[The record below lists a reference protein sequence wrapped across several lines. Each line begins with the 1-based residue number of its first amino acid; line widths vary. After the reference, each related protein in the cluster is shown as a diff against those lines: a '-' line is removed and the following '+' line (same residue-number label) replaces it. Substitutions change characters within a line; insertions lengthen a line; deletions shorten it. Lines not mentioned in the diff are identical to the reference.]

1 MLVRRSLGLW
11 LCSSLI
17 GLLAGLGSAQEE
29 DQVVVRFEPADLV
42 HVIEGTVHEVTWST
56 PLDDVSRVTASVED
70 QMVAEV
76 VGVSDVTRSA
86 PGGNATH
93 YGSLN
98 VSALFIGYNKV
109 RVTLFDRQD
118 VVVGEGTLDMSVLLS
133 YQKIN
138 DIFTLTIGILVAVV
152 YINMGATMDLK
163 IIKNIS
169 KKPIGPLLGIVC
181 QYLFMPLIA
190 FGLGKL
196 AFPENVLAQLGMFL
210 TGCSPGGGL
219 SNMWTYLL
227 GGSLDLSIL
236 MTFTSTIFAF
246 ATLPLWVF
254 LMGPVILGETDFAIP
269 YKDIAMLVVSLSVPC
284 CVGILVQRFLPRVAK
299 VLEWLL
305 TPLSIFIVVFIFTF
319 GVYAN
324 IYVFSFFDLRT
335 LLVGFGLP
343 TIGYLT
349 GLLAAKLF
357 RLPTQDVIA
366 ISIETGVQNASVA
379 IFILKF
385 TLEKPAGDLTVVFPA
400 ASTVMTPVPLLLVLI
415 AQKIYSCTAK
425 SKSAD
430 IAPLEGKAGLENK
443 KNNKKNEKG
452 HSTQKEMKKQFEGG
466 VDNPAVQLQDEAV

>member
-1 MLVRRSLGLW
+1 MSIRRSKKLW
-11 LCSSLI
+11 LTCSLVV
-17 GLLAGLGSAQEE
+17 LLAGLGLAQEE
-29 DQVVVRFEPADLV
+29 DQDVVRFEPAELI
-42 HVIEGTVHEVTWST
+42 HVIEGTVHEVTWYT
-56 PLDDVSRVTASVED
+56 ILPDVSRVSASVED
-70 QMVAEV
+70 PTVAEV
-76 VGVSDVTRSA
+76 VGASDVTRSA

-118 VVVGEGTLDMSVLLS
+118 VAVGEGTLDMSVLLS
-133 YQKIN
+133 YQKLN
-138 DIFTLTIGILVAVV
+138 DIFTLAIGILVAVV
-152 YINMGATMDLK
+152 YVNMGATMNLE
-163 IIKNIS
+163 IIKDIS

-196 AFPENVLAQLGMFL
+196 AFPGNVLAQLGMFL

-236 MTFTSTIFAF
+236 MTFTSTVFAF

-254 LMGPVILGETDFAIP
+254 LMGPVILGEADFAIP
-269 YKDIAMLVVSLSVPC
+269 YKDIAVLVVSLSVPC
-284 CVGILVQRFLPRVAK
+284 CVGILIQRFLPRVAK

-305 TPLSIFIVVFIFTF
+305 TPMSIFNVIFIFTF

-324 IYVFSFFDLRT
+324 LYVFSFFDLRT
-335 LLVGFGLP
+335 MLAGFGLP
-343 TIGYLT
+343 TIGYLS
-349 GLLAAKLF
+349 GLVMAKLF
-357 RLPTQDVIA
+357 RLPIQDVIA

-379 IFILKF
+379 VFILKF

-400 ASTVMTPVPLLLVLI
+400 ASTVMTPLPLVLVFI

-443 KNNKKNEKG
+443 KSNKENEKG
-452 HSTQKEMKKQFEGG
+452 DSKGKQMKKQSEG

>member
-1 MLVRRSLGLW
+1 MLIRRSKKLW
-11 LCSSLI
+11 LTCSLVV
-17 GLLAGLGSAQEE
+17 LLAGLGLAQEE
-29 DQVVVRFEPADLV
+29 DQDVVRFEPAELI
-42 HVIEGTVHEVTWST
+42 HVIEGTVHEVTWYT
-56 PLDDVSRVTASVED
+56 ILPDVSRVSASVED
-70 QMVAEV
+70 PTVAEV
-76 VGVSDVTRSA
+76 VGASDVTRSA

-133 YQKIN
+133 YQKLN
-138 DIFTLTIGILVAVV
+138 DIFTLAIGILVAVV
-152 YINMGATMDLK
+152 YVNMGATMNLE

-196 AFPENVLAQLGMFL
+196 AFPGNVLAQLGMFL

-236 MTFTSTIFAF
+236 MTFTSTVFAF

-254 LMGPVILGETDFAIP
+254 LMGPVILGEADFAIP
-269 YKDIAMLVVSLSVPC
+269 YKDIAVLVVSLSVPC
-284 CVGILVQRFLPRVAK
+284 CVGILIQRFLPRVAK

-305 TPLSIFIVVFIFTF
+305 TPMSIFNVIFIFTF

-324 IYVFSFFDLRT
+324 LYVFSFFDLRT
-335 LLVGFGLP
+335 MLAGFGLP
-343 TIGYLT
+343 TIGYLS
-349 GLLAAKLF
+349 GLVMAKLF
-357 RLPTQDVIA
+357 RLPIQDVIA

-379 IFILKF
+379 VFILKF

-400 ASTVMTPVPLLLVLI
+400 ASTVMTPLPLVLVFI

-443 KNNKKNEKG
+443 KSNKENEKG
-452 HSTQKEMKKQFEGG
+452 ESKGKQMKKQSEG

>member
-11 LCSSLI
+11 LCSFLI
-17 GLLAGLGSAQEE
+17 GLLAGLGLAQEE
-29 DQVVVRFEPADLV
+29 GQDVVRFEPAHLI
-42 HVIEGTVHEVTWST
+42 HVTEGTVHEVTWST
-56 PLDDVSRVTASVED
+56 LLDDVSRVTASVED

-76 VGVSDVTRSA
+76 VGVSDVIRSA

-118 VVVGEGTLDMSVLLS
+118 VVVGEGTLNMSVLLS
-133 YQKIN
+133 YQRIN
-138 DIFTLTIGILVAVV
+138 DIFTLAVGILVAIAYV
-152 YINMGATMDLK
+152 NMGATMDLE
-163 IIKNIS
+163 IIKDIG

-236 MTFTSTIFAF
+236 MTFTSTVFAF
-246 ATLPLWVF
+246 GTLPLWVF
-254 LMGPVILGETDFAIP
+254 LMGPVILGEADFAIP
-269 YKDIAMLVVSLSVPC
+269 YKDIAMLVVSLAVPC
-284 CVGILVQRFLPRVAK
+284 CVGMLIQRFLPRVAK

-305 TPLSIFIVVFIFTF
+305 TPMSIFIVVFIFTF

-335 LLVGFGLP
+335 LLAGFGLP
-343 TIGYLT
+343 TIGYLS
-349 GLLAAKLF
+349 GFLMAKLF
-357 RLPTQDVIA
+357 RLPMQDVIA
-366 ISIETGVQNASVA
+366 ISIETGVQNATVA

-400 ASTVMTPVPLLLVLI
+400 ASAVMTPLPLFLALI
-415 AQKIYSCTAK
+415 AKKIYSCTAK

-443 KNNKKNEKG
+443 KSIKKNEKG
-452 HSTQKEMKKQFEGG
+452 DNTQKEMKKQPEGG

>member
-1 MLVRRSLGLW
+1 MMAWNSRGLW
-11 LCSSLI
+11 LTCSLLVS
-17 GLLAGLGSAQEE
+17 LLAGTMSEGEGQA
-29 DQVVVRFEPADLV
+29 VVFEPASLI
-42 HVIEGTVHEVTWST
+42 HVIDGTDHEVVWYTNL
-56 PLDDVSRVTASVED
+56 PEVARATAYVED

-76 VGVSDVTRSA
+76 VGVSAVTPSA

-109 RVTLFDRQD
+109 HVTLYDRQD
-118 VVVGEGTLDMSVLLS
+118 VAVGKGILNMSVLLS

-138 DIFTLTIGILVAVV
+138 DIFTLTIGILVAIV
-152 YINMGATMDLK
+152 YVNMGATMDFE

-190 FGLGKL
+190 FALGKL
-196 AFPENVLAQLGMFL
+196 AFPGNVLAQLGMFL

-236 MTFTSTIFAF
+236 MTFTSTLFAF

-254 LMGPVILGETDFAIP
+254 LMGPVILGDAEFVIP
-269 YKDIAMLVVSLSVPC
+269 YKDIAVLVVSLSVPC
-284 CVGILVQRFLPRVAK
+284 CVGMLIQRFLPRFAK
-299 VLEWLL
+299 VLKWLL
-305 TPLSIFIVVFIFTF
+305 TPMSVFNVIFIFTF

-324 IYVFSFFDLRT
+324 LYVFSFFDLRT
-335 LLVGFGLP
+335 ILAGFGLP
-343 TIGYLT
+343 TFGYLS
-349 GLLAAKLF
+349 GLVMAKLF
-357 RLPTQDVIA
+357 RLPIEDVIA
-366 ISIETGVQNASVA
+366 ISIETGIQNASVA
-379 IFILKF
+379 VFILKF

-400 ASTVMTPVPLLLVLI
+400 ASTVMTPVPLLLVFAI
-415 AQKIYSCTAK
+415 RKIYSCTVK

-430 IAPLEGKAGLENK
+430 IAPIDGKVDLGSK
-443 KNNKKNEKG
+443 KSNQENEKRE
-452 HSTQKEMKKQFEGG
+452 STHKQAPKQAGSG
-466 VDNPAVQLQDEAV
+466 VDNPAAQLEDEAV

>member
-1 MLVRRSLGLW
+1 MLIRCSKKLW
-11 LCSSLI
+11 LTCSFVV
-17 GLLAGLGSAQEE
+17 LLAGLGLAQEE
-29 DQVVVRFEPADLV
+29 DQDVVRFEPAELI
-42 HVIEGTVHEVTWST
+42 HVIEGTVHEVTWYT
-56 PLDDVSRVTASVED
+56 ILPDVSRVSASVED
-70 QMVAEV
+70 PTVAEV
-76 VGVSDVTRSA
+76 VGASDVTRSA

-133 YQKIN
+133 YQKLN
-138 DIFTLTIGILVAVV
+138 DIFTLAIGILVAVV
-152 YINMGATMDLK
+152 YVNMGATMNLE
-163 IIKNIS
+163 IIKDIS

-196 AFPENVLAQLGMFL
+196 AFPGNVLAQLGMFL

-236 MTFTSTIFAF
+236 MTFTSTVFAS
-246 ATLPLWVF
+246 PR
-254 LMGPVILGETDFAIP
+254 
-269 YKDIAMLVVSLSVPC
+269 SLC
-284 CVGILVQRFLPRVAK
+284 EGTYARVAK

-305 TPLSIFIVVFIFTF
+305 TPMSIFNVIFIFTF

-324 IYVFSFFDLRT
+324 LYVFSFFDLRT
-335 LLVGFGLP
+335 MLAGFGLP
-343 TIGYLT
+343 TIGYLS
-349 GLLAAKLF
+349 GLVMAKLF
-357 RLPTQDVIA
+357 RLPIQDVIA

-379 IFILKF
+379 VFILKF

-400 ASTVMTPVPLLLVLI
+400 ASTVMTPLPLVLVFI

-443 KNNKKNEKG
+443 KSNKENEKG
-452 HSTQKEMKKQFEGG
+452 DSKGKQMKKQSEG